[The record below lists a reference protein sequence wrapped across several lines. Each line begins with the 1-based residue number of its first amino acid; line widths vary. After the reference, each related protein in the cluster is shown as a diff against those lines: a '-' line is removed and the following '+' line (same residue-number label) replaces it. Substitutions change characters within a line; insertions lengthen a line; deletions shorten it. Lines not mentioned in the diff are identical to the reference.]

1 MREWIATN
9 GLGSYASLTHSNNN
23 ASKFHGLLVACL
35 NSPSKRWV
43 YVSNVDDKI
52 DIEDDIYN
60 LKDIKGR
67 FSHDLFPSITYD
79 FNGINLKKTIFL
91 PHGKNISIVKY
102 SFRIEKPIA
111 IIHTPIINSRNFND
125 VTVNNKFSIKQDIID
140 NGVCITP
147 SNIKKTL
154 KIILHDSIYTPAE
167 NWKEFHYEKDRVR
180 NDSYIDYNI
189 YIGDFY
195 KKIEES
201 NEYYL
206 IFTLENKVNRDFSS
220 LFLKEI
226 SRKKNLFNRSGLPN
240 IFEKMVISTDN
251 FIIKKGSGKSVI
263 AGYHW
268 FGDWGRDTL
277 ISLPGLTLVTGRFD
291 IAKTILSGLK
301 DFCHN
306 GLIPNVFMD
315 WNSKA
320 AYNTVDAS
328 LWYIDR
334 VFQYLKY
341 TNDRV
346 FLDDIWHTLKSII
359 DAYRDGTDYEI
370 FMDEDFLISHKPGLT
385 WMDVKLGDYYPT
397 PRSRKAVEIQALW
410 YNALRI
416 MSKLAIISGKDD
428 EYQILSERVKES
440 FNSQFNQKYD
450 VIDKKDLSFRPNQII
465 LVSLDFPMINK
476 DLQEEIVK
484 EVQERL
490 VTIFGLRTLSPD
502 NIEYK
507 GSYLGEY
514 NRDIAYHN
522 GTVWPWLMGP
532 FIKSFIKVKNYEHEW
547 RKYAFENF
555 LEPMF
560 HVFGKNWDG
569 SIYEIFDG
577 EPPYAPRGCI
587 SQAWSVA
594 EILRSWVEDIENISP
609 IFKNIFTSSEIHV

>member
-1 MREWIATN
+1 M
-9 GLGSYASLTHSNNN
+9 
-23 ASKFHGLLVACL
+23 
-35 NSPSKRWV
+35 
-43 YVSNVDDKI
+43 
-52 DIEDDIYN
+52 
-60 LKDIKGR
+60 
-67 FSHDLFPSITYD
+67 
-79 FNGINLKKTIFL
+79 FN
-91 PHGKNISIVKY
+91 
-102 SFRIEKPIA
+102 
-111 IIHTPIINSRNFND
+111 
-125 VTVNNKFSIKQDIID
+125 Q
-140 NGVCITP
+140 
-147 SNIKKTL
+147 
-154 KIILHDSIYTPAE
+154 
-167 NWKEFHYEKDRVR
+167 
-180 NDSYIDYNI
+180 
-189 YIGDFY
+189 
-195 KKIEES
+195 
-201 NEYYL
+201 
-206 IFTLENKVNRDFSS
+206 
-220 LFLKEI
+220 
-226 SRKKNLFNRSGLPN
+226 SGLPS
-240 IFEKMVISTDN
+240 IFEKLVISTDN

-291 IAKTILSGLK
+291 IAKAILSGLK

-328 LWYIDR
+328 LWYIDC

-346 FLDDIWHTLKSII
+346 FLNEIWDTLKSII
-359 DAYRDGTDYEI
+359 DAYRYGTDNEI

-416 MSKLAIISGKDD
+416 MSRLAIISGKDD
-428 EYQILSERVKES
+428 EYQILSERVKEN

-476 DLQEEIVK
+476 DLQVEIVK
-484 EVQERL
+484 EVQEKL
-490 VTIFGLRTLSPD
+490 VTIFGLRTLSPNNLD
-502 NIEYK
+502 YK

-532 FIKSFIKVKNYEHEW
+532 FIKSFIKVKNYEHSW

-577 EPPYAPRGCI
+577 DPPYAPRGCI

-609 IFKNIFTSSEIHV
+609 IYKNIFNSTEICV